1 MQALTIIVFQRDS
14 RLAQA
19 LASTL
24 SLHYHAVHVAT
35 SVDELRTDI
44 SRHRAN
50 VAVLDVEA
58 SCLEEVTRLHLE
70 FPSLSIVC
78 THRVADEEMWAAAL
92 DAGASDM
99 CPACDTQ
106 GIASSAER
114 NASFLHRQA
123 TA

>member
-1 MQALTIIVFQRDS
+1 MQALNIIVFQRDP

-24 SLHYHAVHVAT
+24 SLHYHSVHVA
-35 SVDELRTDI
+35 SSLEELRGDI
-44 SRHRAN
+44 PRHRAD

-58 SCLEEVTRLHLE
+58 SCLADVERLHRE
-70 FPSLSIVC
+70 YPTVSIVC

-92 DAGASDM
+92 NAGASDM

-106 GIASSAER
+106 GIAQSAER
-114 NASFLHRQA
+114 NALPGHAQA
-123 TA
+123 A

>member
-1 MQALTIIVFQRDS
+1 MQALTIIVFKRDP

-24 SLHYHAVHVAT
+24 CLHYHAVYIA
-35 SVDELRTDI
+35 SSLDELRIDMA
-44 SRHRAN
+44 RHRAD
-50 VAVLDVEA
+50 VAIVDIET
-58 SCLEEVTRLHLE
+58 SCLAEVEHLHQE
-70 FPSLSIVC
+70 FPGVSIVC

-92 DAGASDM
+92 GAGASDM

-106 GIASSAER
+106 EIVLSAER
-114 NASFLHRQA
+114 NAPVARA

>member
-1 MQALTIIVFQRDS
+1 MQALTIIVFQRDP
-14 RLAQA
+14 RLAQS

-35 SVDELRTDI
+35 SVEELRVDV
-44 SRHRAN
+44 SRYRAE

-58 SCLEEVTRLHLE
+58 SCLEDVTRLHRE
-70 FPSLSIVC
+70 FPSVSIVC
-78 THRVADEEMWAAAL
+78 THRVADEEMWTAAL
-92 DAGASDM
+92 TAGASDM

-106 GIASSAER
+106 GIAMSAER
-114 NASFLHRQA
+114 SALCEHGRA

>member
-1 MQALTIIVFQRDS
+1 MQALTIIVFQRDP
-14 RLAQA
+14 RLAQS

-24 SLHYHAVHVAT
+24 SHHYHVVRVAS

-44 SRHRAN
+44 SRYRAD

-58 SCLEEVTRLHLE
+58 SCLADVTRLHHE
-70 FPSLSIVC
+70 FPGVTIVC

-99 CPACDTQ
+99 CPAFDTQ
-106 GIASSAER
+106 GIAMSAER
-114 NASFLHRQA
+114 NASFVHGQA